1 MSGDNF
7 IAEKLAEVF
16 FQLLRVPIKLINY
29 NYDNSGCAYVINV
42 GTHFTMIV

>member
-29 NYDNSGCAYVINV
+29 NYLTPVAYVINV
-42 GTHFTMIV
+42 GTLFTMIV